1 MMRAETATRG
11 YEAMTLLLHFFFLF
25 QRFAKSRLLFF
36 CLVLS
41 LTPAWAANEIAFTF
55 DNADIQTV
63 IKKVGEFTGTTFLFD
78 PSKVHGKITILSS
91 QKVSAEGALQ
101 LLESALALHGYTLL
115 RKEEGIWVMPQSQ
128 VTEAARVIEVVP
140 LQYAK
145 AEEVADTLAWIA
157 PPGVRIVPYVP
168 TNSLIISGGAETVKQ
183 LIDTLNGTRNEAQ
196 K

>member
-1 MMRAETATRG
+1 MMRAAMVTRG
-11 YEAMTLLLHFFFLF
+11 YEAMALPLRFFFLF
-25 QRFAKSRLLFF
+25 QRFTKSLLLFL
-36 CLVLS
+36 CLVFS
-41 LTPAWAANEIAFTF
+41 LTPAWATNEIAFTF
-55 DNADIQTV
+55 DNIDIQTV

-78 PSKVHGKITILSS
+78 PTKVHGKITILSS

-115 RKEEGIWVMPQSQ
+115 WKEEGIWVMPQSR
-128 VTEAARVIEVVP
+128 VTQAAKVTEVVP

-157 PPGVRIVPYVP
+157 PPGVRIAPYLP
-168 TNSLIISGGAETVKQ
+168 TNSLIISGDAEAVKQ
-183 LIDTLNGTRNEAQ
+183 LIGTL